1 MFESSLR
8 SSGVSRRKLGVGVAF
23 SVATHLAIVGATLLA
38 GRHVPAKTLEAPEVV
53 FRLAAPPPLRAS
65 LRRVDVQSA
74 TAPPRLPTVIAHDIQ
89 APRVLRKHLDAPE
102 AVDKLAHAG
111 QVEPAEQPES
121 ADGQASGRVGATGED
136 ASDSVLPP
144 STIVLPFGEGM
155 NRPELLAGPE
165 PTYKPEAL
173 AANVQGTVLARCV
186 ITTDGTLEGC
196 RIIKSMPS
204 LDQSVL
210 DALARRRYRPVS
222 FQGHPIAV
230 EYVIEFKFKTT

>member
-1 MFESSLR
+1 MFESSLT

-23 SVATHLAIVGATLLA
+23 SVATHLAVVAAALLA
-38 GRHVPAKTLEAPEVV
+38 GRHVPVKTLESTEVV
-53 FRLAAPPPLRAS
+53 FRLAAAPPLQTS
-65 LRRVDVQSA
+65 PRRVEVQSA
-74 TAPPRLPTVIAHDIQ
+74 AAPPRPPTVLPHDTH
-89 APRVLRKHLDAPE
+89 APRELRKHIE
-102 AVDKLAHAG
+102 AVDRLAHAG
-111 QVEPAEQPES
+111 QAEPAERPGS
-121 ADGQASGRVGATGED
+121 ADGQANGLVGATGDD

-186 ITTDGTLEGC
+186 ITTEGTLEGC
-196 RIIKSMPS
+196 RIIKSMPF
-204 LDQSVL
+204 LDQPVL
-210 DALARRRYRPVS
+210 DALSRRRYRPVS

-230 EYVIEFKFKTT
+230 DYVIEFKFKTT

>member
-8 SSGVSRRKLGVGVAF
+8 SSGVSRQKLGVGVSF
-23 SVATHLAIVGATLLA
+23 SVATHLAVVAATLLA
-38 GRHVPAKTLEAPEVV
+38 GRHVPAKTLETPEVV
-53 FRLAAPPPLRAS
+53 FLLAASPPPAS
-65 LRRVDVQSA
+65 PRRVDVQSV
-74 TAPPRLPTVIAHDIQ
+74 TAPPRLPTVVAHDIQ
-89 APRVLRKHLDAPE
+89 APRVLRKHVEAPE
-102 AVDKLAHAG
+102 AADKLAHAG

-121 ADGQASGRVGATGED
+121 AGGQPSGRVGATGED

-230 EYVIEFKFKTT
+230 DYVIEFKFKTT